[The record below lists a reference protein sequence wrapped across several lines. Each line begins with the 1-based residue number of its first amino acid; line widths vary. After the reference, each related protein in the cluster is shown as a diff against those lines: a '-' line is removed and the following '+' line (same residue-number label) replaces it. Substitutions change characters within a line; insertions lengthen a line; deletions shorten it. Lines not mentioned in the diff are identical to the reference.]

1 MRPLDPTAKVDFSK
15 FGIRSQEN
23 LAKLITLDSTF
34 ADQIGEVLD
43 TNFFEVKY
51 LQVFAKMIYDY
62 KEKYKVHP
70 SLMTL
75 ATLVRSMEGDNE
87 VVEKQVRDFLV
98 RIHSTRDVEGKEFIK
113 DTSLDFCRKQ
123 TLKGAIIK
131 SVDLLNNSSFDEISN
146 IINKAL
152 ILGQN
157 NDFGYDYLRDFERRF
172 EVKSRDPV
180 STGWKKFDEIMNDGL
195 GKGELGVVISPTGT
209 GKSHI
214 LVHLGAQALKQ
225 GKTVVHYTFEL
236 ADTMIARRY
245 DACLTG
251 TPLSDLNAFKDQ
263 ILEDIKEIDG
273 QLVVKEYPTKSATTV
288 ALRSH
293 LEKLVNRD
301 IDIGMIIV
309 DYADLIKPKKMYN
322 EKRHSLESIYE
333 ELRGIAQEFKCPIW
347 TASQTNRT
355 GYNAEIVT
363 MESISEAFNKCFVA
377 DFIFTLSRTVDDKSA
392 NSGRFF
398 VAKNRFGPD
407 GLVYPIY
414 MDTSK
419 VKVKI
424 ANNPSGSI
432 SNNPVKTQ
440 EQLLRQKYK
449 ELMGKN
455 NNVNKS

>member
-1 MRPLDPTAKVDFSK
+1 MRPLDPTVKVDFSK
-15 FGIRSQEN
+15 FGIRFQEN

-34 ADQIGEVLD
+34 ADQLGEVLD

-51 LQVFAKMIYDY
+51 LQTFTKMVYDY

-70 SLMTL
+70 SLTTL
-75 ATLVRSMEGDNE
+75 ATLVRSMEGENE
-87 VVEKQVRDFLV
+87 VIEKQVRDFLV
-98 RIHSTRDVEGKEFIK
+98 RIHSTRDVEGKEFIR

-123 TLKGAIIK
+123 TLKVAIIK
-131 SVDLLNNSSFDEISN
+131 SVDLLNKSSFDEISD

-172 EVKSRDPV
+172 EVRSRDPV
-180 STGWKKFDEIMNDGL
+180 TTGWKQFDEIMSDGL

-263 ILEDIKEIDG
+263 ILEDIKDIDG
-273 QLVVKEYPTKSATTV
+273 QLIVKEYPTKSATTV

-293 LEKLVNRD
+293 LEKLQNRD

-424 ANNPSGSI
+424 VNNVSGST
-432 SNNPVKTQ
+432 NNGPAKTQ
-440 EQLLRQKYK
+440 EQLLKQKYK

-455 NNVNKS
+455 NGISK